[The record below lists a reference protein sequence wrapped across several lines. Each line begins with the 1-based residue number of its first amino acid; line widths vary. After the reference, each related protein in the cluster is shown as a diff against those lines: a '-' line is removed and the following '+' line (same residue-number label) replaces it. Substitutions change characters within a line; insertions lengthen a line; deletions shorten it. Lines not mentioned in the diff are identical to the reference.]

1 MYIINQSCGYTYA
14 LEDLLAADILQ
25 AGVEV
30 ADALDDVLHLALV
43 GALDLASLADGEV
56 EAQLD
61 AAVGAQDAQPV
72 LAAAVAGGGEAEA
85 VLAGVGG
92 AEGEAAGGAAPLGDD
107 AVIVVE
113 ELLFGGIRV
122 TSQVSHA
129 LSTIN
134 HPQQGGERSYGNV
147 GRTSTE
153 M

>member
-92 AEGEAAGGAAPLGDD
+92 AEGEAARGAAALGDD
-107 AVIVVE
+107 AVVVVE
-113 ELLFGGIRV
+113 EFLLFCN
-122 TSQVSHA
+122 TPK
-129 LSTIN
+129 N
-134 HPQQGGERSYGNV
+134 
-147 GRTSTE
+147 
-153 M
+153 